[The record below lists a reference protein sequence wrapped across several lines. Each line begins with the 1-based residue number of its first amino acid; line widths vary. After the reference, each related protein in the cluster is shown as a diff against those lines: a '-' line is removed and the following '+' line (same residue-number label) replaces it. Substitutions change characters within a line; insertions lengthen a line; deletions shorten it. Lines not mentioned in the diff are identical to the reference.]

1 MALHHPLDT
10 SVFRLET
17 GEQVNPSPGDEFIW
31 TPPTFSRVLILGV
44 SFVFAAAAGG
54 PARLMHIMGNDGT
67 DDFQPSIN
75 FVNQLAN
82 TTITH
87 DYTPNITGADF
98 MTTYLHLHS
107 VLVWPVF
114 LQVGD
119 TLQSITSG
127 IQAADQFSLIR
138 IRYAA
143 WQDT

>member
-1 MALHHPLDT
+1 MLHHPLDT
-10 SVFRLET
+10 SVFRLNT
-17 GEQVNPSPGDEFIW
+17 EQLANPAAGDDWIW

-44 SFVFAAAAGG
+44 SFALAAAAGG
-54 PARLMHIMGNDGT
+54 SPRNIHILGNDGT
-67 DDFQPSIN
+67 DNFSSSIN
-75 FVNQLAN
+75 FKNQLAN

-119 TLQSITSG
+119 TLQSVTSP
-127 IQAADQFSLIR
+127 IQAADQFTMIR
-138 IRYAA
+138 IRFAA
-143 WQDT
+143 WQDI